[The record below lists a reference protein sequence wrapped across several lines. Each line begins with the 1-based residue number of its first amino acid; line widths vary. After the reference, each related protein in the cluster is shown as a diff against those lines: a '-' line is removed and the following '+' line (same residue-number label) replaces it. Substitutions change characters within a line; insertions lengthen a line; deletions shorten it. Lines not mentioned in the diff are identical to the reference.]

1 MLAGGLDPLYRR
13 LLAGAHE
20 PYVRVEVWSRTGR
33 VAVLNKADV
42 GDDGRDRD
50 QGGLIYLSGSTI
62 SANLMSPV
70 ARNLTLNVPWRL
82 YPVLET
88 DLLNPYGREIRIV
101 RGLRLA
107 GRPTPYVWP
116 VFRGKIQDAG
126 RDQQNG
132 FCSLS
137 CSDRAQDVL
146 DAGFVR
152 PQNSVPGLPLNI
164 EFQRL
169 VKGALPDAE
178 FGESDDFAEFT
189 QALAFE
195 FNRGAAVEEMFSSV
209 GALWY
214 ALPDGKFVT
223 RRYPWAQPG
232 APLLTLTDGDGGVI
246 LSAGERRSRRD
257 MFNVVTATGERL
269 NGDAPVFAT
278 AQDDRPG
285 SVTDINGDFGVKSK
299 LLRRQTPST
308 QGGVQGTADAAL
320 RTGITPTELVSWVQ
334 TPDAAMELGDVVG
347 LDISGRTGLIQVVS
361 SFTMPVDIG
370 PAMTVQGRSQV
381 IGQVQAGGG
390 FA

>member
-13 LLAGAHE
+13 LLAGPHE
-20 PYVRVEVWSRTGR
+20 PYVRVEVWGGR
-33 VAVLNKADV
+33 RRIAVLNKADRD
-42 GDDGRDRD
+42 DDGRDLD
-50 QGGLIYLSGSTI
+50 NGGLIYLQGSTV

-82 YPVLET
+82 YPVAET
-88 DLLNPYGREIRIV
+88 DLLNPYGREIRIHRGV
-101 RGLRLA
+101 RIA
-107 GRPTPYVWP
+107 GRPLPYTWP
-116 VFRGKIQDAG
+116 IFRGKIQDAG

-132 FCSLS
+132 FCSLT
-137 CSDRAQDVL
+137 CSDLAQDVL

-152 PQNSVPGLPLNI
+152 PQNSVPGLPLNL

-178 FGESDDFAEFT
+178 FGDSDDFTEST
-189 QALAFE
+189 QPLAWE
-195 FNRGAAVEEMFSSV
+195 FNRGSAVEEMFSSV

-214 ALPDGKFVT
+214 VLPDGRFIT
-223 RRYPWAQPG
+223 RRYPWAVPG
-232 APLLTLTDGDGGVI
+232 APVITLTDGDGGVI

-269 NGDAPVFAT
+269 NGDRPVFAT
-278 AQDDRPG
+278 AQDNRPG
-285 SVTDINGDFGVKSK
+285 SVTDVNGDFGVKFK
-299 LLRRQTPST
+299 LVRRQTPST
-308 QGGVQGTADAAL
+308 EGGVQGTADAAL
-320 RTGITPTELVSWVQ
+320 RTGITPTELVNWTQV
-334 TPDAAMELGDVVG
+334 PDAAVELGDVVG

-390 FA
+390 F